1 MPEAVIKEM
10 PVENTISVEINI
22 DSDIVIARQKTRELA
37 KKINFSSSEL
47 AGIAA
52 AISELARNVVSY
64 ANHGKVTASLINEA
78 GHQGIGIIVED
89 TGPGITDINLAL
101 QDGYSTSGSLGLG
114 LPGVKRLMDYFEIQS
129 TLGKG
134 TKITLKKWVTS

>member
-1 MPEAVIKEM
+1 MPDAVLKEM

-22 DSDIVIARQKTRELA
+22 DSDIVVARQKSRELA

-52 AISELARNVVSY
+52 AISELARNIVSY
-64 ANHGKVTASLINEA
+64 ADHGKVTVSLINES
-78 GHQGIGIIVED
+78 GHQGISIIVED
-89 TGPGITDINLAL
+89 TGPGITDVKLAL

-114 LPGVKRLMDYFEIQS
+114 LPGVKRLMDDFEIQS
-129 TLGKG
+129 TIGKG
-134 TKITLKKWVTS
+134 TIIKLKKWVIS